1 MIAAAPMTRKNIP
14 LCPKESAASR
24 TRTAP
29 AAARRHPP
37 THFSRLESLRY
48 PFPITAT
55 ARNAVKMD
63 TKMAEDTPVVSKTA
77 RDAATS
83 MTKGVKPPRAA
94 SRFRLIPIR
103 VSRTASIARMTK
115 NKTHKIQFPETPFHT
130 ELQEPS
136 SRTPNTAAPPKRRS
150 ASAAA
155 PQEESI
161 LPAIQVSAA
170 ARAKNIVCHKRLD
183 AVQ

>member
-37 THFSRLESLRY
+37 IHFSRLESLRY
-48 PFPITAT
+48 PFPMTAT
-55 ARNAVKMD
+55 ARNAVKTD

-83 MTKGVKPPRAA
+83 ITKGVSPPRAA
-94 SRFRLIPIR
+94 SRFRLTPIR

>member
-48 PFPITAT
+48 PFPMTAT
-55 ARNAVKMD
+55 ARNAVKTD

-83 MTKGVKPPRAA
+83 ITKGVSPPRAA
-94 SRFRLIPIR
+94 RRFRLTPIR
-103 VSRTASIARMTK
+103 VSRTASIARITK
-115 NKTHKIQFPETPFHT
+115 NKTHKIQFPETPVHT
-130 ELQEPS
+130 ELHEPS
-136 SRTPNTAAPPKRRS
+136 RRTLNTASRQRYEALPPLRPRKKAYCPPSR
-150 ASAAA
+150 
-155 PQEESI
+155 
-161 LPAIQVSAA
+161 
-170 ARAKNIVCHKRLD
+170 
-183 AVQ
+183 

>member
-37 THFSRLESLRY
+37 THFSRLESLQY
-48 PFPITAT
+48 PLPITAT

-83 MTKGVKPPRAA
+83 IIKGVRP
-94 SRFRLIPIR
+94 
-103 VSRTASIARMTK
+103 
-115 NKTHKIQFPETPFHT
+115 H
-130 ELQEPS
+130 
-136 SRTPNTAAPPKRRS
+136 KRRKTS
-150 ASAAA
+150 
-155 PQEESI
+155 ESSQPVPFDTHPGKQDSI
-161 LPAIQVSAA
+161 NG
-170 ARAKNIVCHKRLD
+170 KNDKK
-183 AVQ
+183 QNP

>member
-1 MIAAAPMTRKNIP
+1 MTRKNIP

-48 PFPITAT
+48 PLPITAM
-55 ARNAVKMD
+55 ARNAVKWIQRWQKTHRLFQNGKGCRHKHNKRRKTSEGSQPVPFD
-63 TKMAEDTPVVSKTA
+63 THPGKQDSVNGKN
-77 RDAATS
+77 D
-83 MTKGVKPPRAA
+83 
-94 SRFRLIPIR
+94 
-103 VSRTASIARMTK
+103 K
-115 NKTHKIQFPETPFHT
+115 NKIHKVQFPEMPFHT

-170 ARAKNIVCHKRLD
+170 ARAKTSSAIKGWTRSSK
-183 AVQ
+183 

>member
-37 THFSRLESLRY
+37 THFSRLESLQY
-48 PFPITAT
+48 PLPITAT

-77 RDAATS
+77 R
-83 MTKGVKPPRAA
+83 GCR
-94 SRFRLIPIR
+94 
-103 VSRTASIARMTK
+103 
-115 NKTHKIQFPETPFHT
+115 HKH
-130 ELQEPS
+130 
-136 SRTPNTAAPPKRRS
+136 NKRRKTS
-150 ASAAA
+150 
-155 PQEESI
+155 ESSQPVPFDTHPSKQDSI
-161 LPAIQVSAA
+161 NG
-170 ARAKNIVCHKRLD
+170 KNDKK
-183 AVQ
+183 QNP

>member
-1 MIAAAPMTRKNIP
+1 MTRKNIP

-48 PFPITAT
+48 PLPITAT

-83 MTKGVKPPRAA
+83 IIKGVRPPRAA
-94 SRFRLIPIR
+94 SQPVPFDTHPGKQDS
-103 VSRTASIARMTK
+103 VNGK
-115 NKTHKIQFPETPFHT
+115 NDKKQNP
-130 ELQEPS
+130 
-136 SRTPNTAAPPKRRS
+136 
-150 ASAAA
+150 
-155 PQEESI
+155 
-161 LPAIQVSAA
+161 
-170 ARAKNIVCHKRLD
+170 
-183 AVQ
+183 